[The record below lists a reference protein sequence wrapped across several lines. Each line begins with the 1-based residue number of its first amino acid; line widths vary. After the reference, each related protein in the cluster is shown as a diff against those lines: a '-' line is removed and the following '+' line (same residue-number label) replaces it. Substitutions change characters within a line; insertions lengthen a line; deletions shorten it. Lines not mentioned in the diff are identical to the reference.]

1 MISMVDISVC
11 FTKVMLDLAGLYLM
25 TEDLDSC
32 QHQLMSLLKNEKE
45 NDAATIVSHD
55 RAEIWCTKSGIERN
69 FWWRLQVGEQV
80 F

>member
-1 MISMVDISVC
+1 MISLVDISVS

-45 NDAATIVSHD
+45 NDAATIVSRD
-55 RAEIWCTKSGIERN
+55 RAEIGVQI
-69 FWWRLQVGEQV
+69 L
-80 F
+80 

>member
-1 MISMVDISVC
+1 MISMVDISVS

-45 NDAATIVSHD
+45 NDAATIVSRD
-55 RAEIWCTKSGIERN
+55 RAEIWCANSGIERN
-69 FWWRLQVGEQV
+69 FW
-80 F
+80 

>member
-1 MISMVDISVC
+1 MCFTLVLVIRSNDQLVDISVS

-45 NDAATIVSHD
+45 NDAATIVSRD
-55 RAEIWCTKSGIERN
+55 RAEI
-69 FWWRLQVGEQV
+69 
-80 F
+80 

>member
-1 MISMVDISVC
+1 MVDISVS

-45 NDAATIVSHD
+45 NDAATIVSCD
-55 RAEIWCTKSGIERN
+55 RAEI
-69 FWWRLQVGEQV
+69 
-80 F
+80 

>member
-1 MISMVDISVC
+1 MISLVDISVS

-45 NDAATIVSHD
+45 NDAATIVSRD
-55 RAEIWCTKSGIERN
+55 RAEIGVQILEFKRIFGDIYR
-69 FWWRLQVGEQV
+69 
-80 F
+80 

>member
-1 MISMVDISVC
+1 
-11 FTKVMLDLAGLYLM
+11 MLDLAGLYLM

-55 RAEIWCTKSGIERN
+55 RAEIDVLELGRIFGDVYR
-69 FWWRLQVGEQV
+69 
-80 F
+80 

>member
-1 MISMVDISVC
+1 MISMVDISVS

-45 NDAATIVSHD
+45 NDAATIVSRD
-55 RAEIWCTKSGIERN
+55 RAEIGVQILEFKRIFGDIYR
-69 FWWRLQVGEQV
+69 
-80 F
+80 

>member
-1 MISMVDISVC
+1 
-11 FTKVMLDLAGLYLM
+11 MLDLAGLYLM

-45 NDAATIVSHD
+45 NDAATIVSCD
-55 RAEIWCTKSGIERN
+55 RMEMYKYWN
-69 FWWRLQVGEQV
+69 FKEKI